1 MNFNYFLAVSA
12 RLNLGGGKFRYFLGL
27 LQCAKNELK
36 FSMKVLEK
44 KELFFNL
51 KYSMTS
57 VNKYNIMALPTKQA
71 CKDFK
76 KTMCETMENR
86 NALKAFFLGNLAQ
99 QFEDVDFKK
108 IDRIEE
114 IIGEVRK

>member
-44 KELFFNL
+44 KELFFEL
-51 KYSMTS
+51 KYSMSS
-57 VNKYNIMALPTKQA
+57 VNKYSIMAMPTRQSLRE
-71 CKDFK
+71 FK
-76 KTMCETMENR
+76 RAMIAEFKNS
-86 NALKAFFLGNLAQ
+86 NALQAFFLGHLAQ
-99 QFEDVDFKK
+99 QFEGVDLRR

-114 IIGEVRK
+114 VIGEVRK